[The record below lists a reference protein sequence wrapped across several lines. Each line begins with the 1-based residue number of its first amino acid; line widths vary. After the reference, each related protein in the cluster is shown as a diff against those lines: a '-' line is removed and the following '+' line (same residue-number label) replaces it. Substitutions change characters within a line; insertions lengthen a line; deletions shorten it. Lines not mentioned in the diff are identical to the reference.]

1 MAIVVFCPP
10 GAAGRRRGMLGD
22 HVSPDDRAILRLA
35 LPALGALAA
44 EPLYLLVDT
53 AIVGHLGAQPLAGL
67 AVGSTLLTT
76 LLWLTNFLEYG
87 TTGTVARRHGA
98 GREREALSAAV
109 QATWLAVATGV
120 VVAGL
125 CELVADPAMALIGGD
140 HPAVRAQAVQWV
152 RIAALGVPFVCV
164 TLAGQGWLRGLQNTM
179 TPLVVVVIGNVCS
192 AGMSAG
198 LVYGAHL
205 GIRGSAIANAL
216 AQTGSAVIFAWALKR
231 RGAPWR
237 PDWAVMRAELVT
249 ARDLS
254 LRTIAFL
261 VSFSTATAVA
271 ARMGSAVVSAHQIA
285 IQLWGFLSLVL
296 DALAIAAQAMV
307 GAALGAG
314 DRSRA
319 EMLTGRLMR
328 WGLLFGGLFAVLL
341 GAGFDVIP
349 HWFTGDSAV
358 VQATHAAWPWFA
370 AMMPAAGVLF
380 ALDGVFIGAGDVAFM
395 RSVTLVAGLCF
406 YVPVALISYFAGF
419 GLGGIWAGLTS
430 FVLVRLIAA
439 LLRTRS
445 GRWTHAGLR
454 DAESLGAEP
463 GQA

>member
-1 MAIVVFCPP
+1 M
-10 GAAGRRRGMLGD
+10 
-22 HVSPDDRAILRLA
+22 SPHDRAILRLA

-44 EPLYLLVDT
+44 EPLYVLADT
-53 AIVGHLGAQPLAGL
+53 AIVGHLGATPLAGL

-87 TTGTVARRHGA
+87 TTGTVARRYGA
-98 GREREALSAAV
+98 GRTQEALSAAV

-120 VVAGL
+120 VVAVL
-125 CELVADPAMALIGGD
+125 CEAVASPAMALIGGGN
-140 HPAVRAQAVQWV
+140 AVVQEQAVQWV

-164 TLAGQGWLRGLQNTM
+164 TLAGQGWLRGLQDTM
-179 TPLVVVVIGNVCS
+179 TPLIVVVAGNVVS
-192 AGMSAG
+192 AALSAG
-198 LVYGAHL
+198 LVYGVHM
-205 GIRGSAIANAL
+205 GIRGSAIANAA
-216 AQTGSAVIFAWALKR
+216 AQSGSAVVFALALRR

-271 ARMGSAVVSAHQIA
+271 ARMGGAVVSAHQIA
-285 IQLWGFLSLVL
+285 IQLWGFLALVL

-314 DRSRA
+314 DRAHA
-319 EMLTGRLMR
+319 ELLTRRLML
-328 WGLLFGGLFAVLL
+328 WGLGFGALFAVVLA
-341 GAGFDVIP
+341 AGFDVIP
-349 HWFTGDSAV
+349 HLFTGDLSV
-358 VQATHAAWPWFA
+358 VRATHPAWPWFA
-370 AMMPAAGVLF
+370 GMMPVAGLVF

-395 RSVTLVAGLCF
+395 RTVTLVAGLCF
-406 YVPVALISYFAGF
+406 YVPIALLAYFLGW
-419 GLGGIWAGLTS
+419 GLGGVWAGLTS
-430 FVLVRLIAA
+430 FVVVRCVAA
-439 LLRTRS
+439 VVRTRS

-454 DAESLGAEP
+454 DAARLVGS
-463 GQA
+463 